1 MCTWRVA
8 RPLDHKFTSLV
19 ESFTTTFI
27 DKRCPNEPHWTPR
40 RSPPSS
46 LLVFV
51 FIKDVASAHTLGC
64 RRLLLHFTRVRAHGG
79 TSVPPVRRPAPPLLP
94 VPTCAQGHA
103 PLPASSSASHARGMH
118 GARFLFTRLGPPV
131 PLPPSPSVSHTHAR
145 PLQQV
150 DPVVTC
156 ATPNLLMQHSDKTLA
171 TYVRIS

>member
-1 MCTWRVA
+1 M
-8 RPLDHKFTSLV
+8 V

-51 FIKDVASAHTLGC
+51 FIKDVASAHTLGRPVLAALFHSC
-64 RRLLLHFTRVRAHGG
+64 PRAWGNLRASCPEARAPSASCAHMRAGPCAPACILLRFPRPRHARRPSSFRFTR
-79 TSVPPVRRPAPPLLP
+79 P
-94 VPTCAQGHA
+94 
-103 PLPASSSASHARGMH
+103 
-118 GARFLFTRLGPPV
+118 GPPV

-156 ATPNLLMQHSDKTLA
+156 ATPILLMQHSDETLA
-171 TYVRIS
+171 TYIRIS